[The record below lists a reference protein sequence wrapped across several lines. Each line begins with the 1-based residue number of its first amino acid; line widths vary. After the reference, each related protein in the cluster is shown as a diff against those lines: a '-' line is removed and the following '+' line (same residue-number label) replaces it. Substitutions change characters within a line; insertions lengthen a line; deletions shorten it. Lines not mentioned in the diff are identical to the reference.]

1 MIMVYS
7 CMPDIYTQMP
17 ATEPTINVKKRK
29 QKQTATHLRDMDL
42 DRGFLYTKQSVY
54 SADSHSEQ
62 KDTTFLL
69 NSGIP

>member
-1 MIMVYS
+1 
-7 CMPDIYTQMP
+7 MPDIYTQMP